1 VGAHAEPGSALPF
14 EALSALEDRHR
25 SLTFAE
31 ARRAVI
37 EDREDGW
44 RIFVEKY
51 SRFVYTVALRLLTDP
66 PQQREER
73 AQQIY
78 CSVFERLQRDDYR
91 ILREFQGRCRFTT
104 YLFRMVQTARSSVLR
119 RVQRERERIDYVD
132 FADEMNRGLLAA
144 AKAEDPDRDAPA
156 LSPEKLRGATERLLA
171 DLSPRERLLVRLRF
185 QKGLKLRELAEVLSL
200 RDTNAAAY
208 ALRKA
213 LERFEPLAAL
223 GGGGW
228 SGPEEK
234 LVLAVLDR
242 HLFQ

>member
-1 VGAHAEPGSALPF
+1 VSAHAEPSPALPF
-14 EALSALEDRHR
+14 EALAALEDRHR

-31 ARRAVI
+31 ARRAVL
-37 EDREDGW
+37 EDHDDGW
-44 RIFVEKY
+44 RVFVEKY

-78 CSVFERLQRDDYR
+78 CLVFERLQRDDYR

-104 YLFRMVQTARSSVLR
+104 YLFRMVQTSRSSVLR
-119 RVQRERERIDYVD
+119 HVRRERERIDYVD
-132 FADEMNRGLLAA
+132 FTDEMNRGLLAA
-144 AKAEDPDRDAPA
+144 AAEEDPDRDAPA
-156 LSPEKLRGATERLLA
+156 LSPEKLQRTVERLLS

-185 QKGLKLRELAEVLSL
+185 QKGLKLRELAEVLGL

-213 LERFEPLAAL
+213 VERFEPLTAL
-223 GGGGW
+223 AGGQW
-228 SGPEEK
+228 SAPEQK

-242 HLFQ
+242 QLFR